1 MLFASQKK
9 ITMSY
14 RNLEH
19 LEISFLVN
27 YNQSRRKNR
36 KIMKFIGHPFRN
48 RKYRIGVGLKR
59 SKRDQP
65 FIRVTLHVRVHGL
78 IFCLHKQ
85 DS

>member
-1 MLFASQKK
+1 
-9 ITMSY
+9 MSY
-14 RNLEH
+14 RKAYHDRNKLRYHLLLIPINL
-19 LEISFLVN
+19 
-27 YNQSRRKNR
+27 QDKGT
-36 KIMKFIGHPFRN
+36 KILTFIGHPFRN

-65 FIRVTLHVRVHGL
+65 VIRVTLHVRVHGL

>member
-1 MLFASQKK
+1 
-9 ITMSY
+9 MSY
-14 RNLEH
+14 RATKSETLGER
-19 LEISFLVN
+19 LD
-27 YNQSRRKNR
+27 
-36 KIMKFIGHPFRN
+36 FIRHSEE
-48 RKYRIGVGLKR
+48 KKCRIGVGLKR

>member
-1 MLFASQKK
+1 MPSFVQFIPLEDQYYFLS
-9 ITMSY
+9 IPI
-14 RNLEH
+14 NLQEK
-19 LEISFLVN
+19 S
-27 YNQSRRKNR
+27 R
-36 KIMKFIGHPFRN
+36 KIVKFIGHPFRN